1 MHISDGVLPTGVLI
15 AGWILTVLLLVMSIA
30 YSRKKMNNI
39 SEKVPQVAVVTAA
52 LFVVCLIKIPVGFT
66 SLHLM
71 LAGLAGILLGPL
83 VFACIFI
90 SLLLQA
96 LLFQFGGITVLGV
109 NSLLMGIPGLVG
121 WLIFK
126 ALSKTKMPFA
136 ASGALTSVIAV
147 TITTIL
153 LGIVFYVSG
162 VDFGSMGP
170 ALKIVAEIPVLSSI
184 ADMLKTYPALL
195 TFFIIFLVNIP
206 LMIAEGIISAFI
218 LPFIEK
224 VKPEI
229 LDDYR
234 KAKMEKPD

>member
-1 MHISDGVLPTGVLI
+1 MHISDGVLPTWVLI
-15 AGWILTVLLLVMSIA
+15 TGWILAALLLIVSV
-30 YSRKKMNNI
+30 SLSKKETRNI
-39 SEKVPQVAVVTAA
+39 SERVPQVAVVTAA
-52 LFVVCLIKIPVGFT
+52 LFVACMFRIPMPPT

-83 VFACIFI
+83 AFVCVFI

-96 LLFQFGGITVLGV
+96 VLIQFGGVTVLGV
-109 NSLLMGIPGLVG
+109 NSLLMGIPALAG

-126 ALSKTKMPFA
+126 ALSKTKLPFA
-136 ASGALTSVIAV
+136 ASGAFTSVIAV

-162 VDFGSMGP
+162 VDFGSMNAMLERVSG
-170 ALKIVAEIPVLSSI
+170 IPVLSTIS
-184 ADMLKTYPALL
+184 ALL
-195 TFFIIFLVNIP
+195 TAYPGILTFFMIFLMNIP

-224 VKPEI
+224 VKPEM
-229 LDDYR
+229 LEMY
-234 KAKMEKPD
+234 KKEN

>member
-1 MHISDGVLPTGVLI
+1 MHISDGILPTWVLI
-15 AGWILTVLLLVMSIA
+15 AGWIISITLMVASIA
-30 YSRKKMNNI
+30 YSKKKMNIN
-39 SEKVPQVAVVTAA
+39 EKIPQVAVVTAA
-52 LFVVCLIKIPVGFT
+52 LFVACLLKIPMPPS

-83 VFACIFI
+83 SFVCIFI

-96 LLFQFGGITVLGV
+96 ILFQFGGVTVLGV
-109 NSLLMGIPGLVG
+109 NSLLMGVPGLAG

-126 ALSKTKMPFA
+126 ALSKTKLPFA

-162 VDFGSMGP
+162 VNFGSLTAMLERVDG
-170 ALKIVAEIPVLSSI
+170 IPILSNISDFLT
-184 ADMLKTYPALL
+184 AYPAML
-195 TFFIIFLVNIP
+195 TFFMIFLMNVP

-224 VKPEI
+224 IKPEI

-234 KAKMEKPD
+234 KTKSN